1 MTKRFLQWFFPLT
14 LLLTPAMTLAN
25 QQFIVDYFQNLKTL
39 EANFTQEIITKD
51 RVDTTTGELII
62 EKNNPTV
69 EGNSQQLSSTKGQKR
84 GISSPKFLF
93 DYQKPYQQ
101 ILVSNGEK
109 FWFYDVDLMQ
119 VIIKPLSEVL
129 NNPVL
134 QILLSAEPLD
144 QYFDIKMVRDRREY
158 LLTPKVGRS
167 DLEVKDIQVIFA
179 NRKIYSFKVEDVTG
193 QKISF
198 VMKRVQEN
206 STIPASRFD
215 FTIPAD
221 VDVID
226 ETKK

>member
-1 MTKRFLQWFFPLT
+1 MTKRFLQWLFPLS
-14 LLLTPAMTLAN
+14 LLLTPTITLAN
-25 QQFIVDYFQNLKTL
+25 QKFIVDYFQDLETL

-51 RVDTTTGELII
+51 RVDTTTGELIV
-62 EKNNPTV
+62 EKNNPIADRK
-69 EGNSQQLSSTKGQKR
+69 SQQLSSNKSPKGAT
-84 GISSPKFLF
+84 SPKFLF
-93 DYQKPYQQ
+93 DYKQPYQQ
-101 ILVSNGEK
+101 ILISNGEK

-119 VIIKPLSEVL
+119 VIIKPVSEVL

-134 QILLSAEPLD
+134 QILLSSEPLD

-158 LLTPKVGRS
+158 LLTPKVGHS

-179 NRKIYSFKVEDVTG
+179 NRKIYSFNVEDITG

-206 STIPASRFD
+206 REIPASRFD

-226 ETKK
+226 ETQ

>member
-1 MTKRFLQWFFPLT
+1 MTKRLLQWILPLS
-14 LLLTPAMTLAN
+14 LLLSPTITLAN
-25 QQFIVDYFQNLKTL
+25 QKFIVDYFQDLETL

-51 RVDTTTGELII
+51 RVDTTTGELIV
-62 EKNNPTV
+62 EKNNRALT
-69 EGNSQQLSSTKGQKR
+69 EKEQQLSSKKDQKAQT
-84 GISSPKFLF
+84 SSPKFLF

-101 ILVSNGEK
+101 ILISNGKK

-134 QILLSAEPLD
+134 QILLSSDPLD
-144 QYFDIKMVRDRREY
+144 QYFDIKTVRDRREY
-158 LLTPKVGRS
+158 LLTPKMGHS

-179 NRKIYSFKVEDVTG
+179 NRKIYSFNVEDVTG

-206 STIPASRFD
+206 REIPASRFD

-226 ETKK
+226 ETK